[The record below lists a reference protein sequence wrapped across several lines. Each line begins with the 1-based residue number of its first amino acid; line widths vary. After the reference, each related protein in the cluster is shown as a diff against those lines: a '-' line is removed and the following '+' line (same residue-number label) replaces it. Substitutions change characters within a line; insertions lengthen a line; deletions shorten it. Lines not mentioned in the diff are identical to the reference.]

1 MHGPTSRSIIF
12 EDTWKRNPVTG
23 TRDQTHRETSHGEHT
38 HTHSK
43 VVDLL
48 DQYVLYFDPC
58 RMDACATDL
67 REKLMKVFDIL
78 YLVPKVW

>member
-1 MHGPTSRSIIF
+1 M
-12 EDTWKRNPVTG
+12 
-23 TRDQTHRETSHGEHT
+23 
-38 HTHSK
+38 
-43 VVDLL
+43 VDLL
-48 DQYVLYFDPC
+48 SQYVLYFDPC